1 MSDDLYDQA
10 LHYHRFPYPG
20 KIEVI
25 SSKPVANQRDLAF
38 AYTPGVAATCN
49 AIVDDP
55 ANSAY
60 YTTRGNLVAV
70 VTNGTAVLGLGPIG
84 PLAAKPVMEGKG
96 VLFKKFA
103 GINVF
108 DLEINERDPDKLIDI
123 IASLEP
129 SFGGINLEDIKAPE
143 CFYIERQLRERMKV
157 PVFHD
162 DQHGTAIIAAA
173 AVLNGLRLVDKPI
186 AEIKLVASGA
196 GAAGMACLD
205 MLVSLGLNKQNIL
218 VCDSRGVIYTGR
230 EGGMDASKAAY
241 AAATEARTLADAING
256 ADVFLGVSAPGIL
269 TQEMVK
275 LMAPNPLVL
284 ALANPTPEIMP
295 DLVKEVRPDAVMAT
309 GRSDF
314 PNQVNNALCFPYIFR
329 GALDVGA
336 TTINEEMKKA
346 CVYALADMAMTPPS
360 DEDEVMTFYGDQAL
374 KLNPDYLIPKPFDP
388 RLIVELPIAVARA
401 AMDSGVASRPI
412 ADFAAYRDQLSH
424 FVSRT
429 GMIMR
434 PMIERARAD
443 PKRVIFAQGE
453 EVRVLRAVQVA
464 IVDGMVKYP
473 ILVGRPQRVQ
483 ERIDELGL
491 HIQINQD
498 FELIDPQNNPYY
510 HECWNEYHRLLER
523 RGVDP
528 SGARIRVN
536 TRATILGALLLRLG
550 YGDVLLC
557 GMTGSYHRHVDHV
570 IDVLGLAEGVKT
582 PATMNLLIGPKG
594 SVFIC
599 DTEVNHNPNAQEIAD
614 MTLMAAEEV
623 KRFGI
628 FPKVALLSH
637 SNFGSQTG
645 PQSRKMAEALQLIR
659 QSAPDLEVEGEM
671 QADLALSEGLRKR
684 VFPNSALHGSANL
697 LIMPNLDAAN
707 IAYNLVKMTT
717 DGVAI
722 GPLMLGL
729 ARPAHV
735 LNKSATVRRIVNMT
749 AVAVVDAQVTKQ
761 IELATN

>member
-10 LHYHRFPYPG
+10 LHYHRFPVPG
-20 KIEVI
+20 KIEVV

-38 AYTPGVAATCN
+38 AYTPGVAAACN
-49 AIVDDP
+49 AIVADS
-55 ANSAY
+55 AQSAY

-108 DLEINERDPDKLIDI
+108 DIEINERDPDKLIDI

-143 CFYIERQLRERMKV
+143 CFYIERRLRERMKV

-173 AVLNGLRLVDKPI
+173 AVLNGLRLVNKAI
-186 AEIKLVASGA
+186 GEIKLVASGA

-205 MLVSLGLNKQNIL
+205 MLVSLGLNKQNVL
-218 VCDSRGVIYTGR
+218 VCDRRGVIYRGR
-230 EGGMDASKAAY
+230 DGAMDASKVAY
-241 AAATEARTLADAING
+241 AVETEARTLADAIVG
-256 ADVFLGVSAPGIL
+256 ADVFLGVSAPGVL

-275 LMAPNPLVL
+275 TMASNPLVL

-295 DLVKEVRPDAVMAT
+295 ALVKEVRPDAVMAT

-336 TTINEEMKKA
+336 TTINEQMKKA

-360 DEDEVMTFYGDQAL
+360 DEDEVMTFYGDQTL

-412 ADFAAYRDQLSH
+412 RDFDAYRDQLSH

-429 GMIMR
+429 GMVMR
-434 PMIERARAD
+434 PMIERARAN

-453 EVRVLRAVQVA
+453 EIRVLRAVQVA

-491 HIQINQD
+491 HIRINQD

-510 HECWNEYHRLLER
+510 HECWTEYHRLLER
-523 RGVDP
+523 QGVDP

-536 TRATILGALLLRLG
+536 TRATVLGSLLLRLG

-570 IDVLGLAEGVKT
+570 IDVLGLAEGVKK
-582 PATMNLLIGPKG
+582 PATMNLLLGPKG

-599 DTEVNHNPNAQEIAD
+599 DTEVNLDPSAEEIAD

-637 SNFGSQTG
+637 SNFGSQVG
-645 PQSRKMAEALQLIR
+645 PQARKMADALRLIR
-659 QSAPDLEVEGEM
+659 QRAPALEVEGEM
-671 QADLALSEGLRKR
+671 QADLALSETLRQR
-684 VFPNSALHGSANL
+684 VFPNSVLHGSANL

-707 IAYNLVKMTT
+707 IAYNLLKMMT
-717 DGVAI
+717 DSVAI

-749 AVAVVDAQVTKQ
+749 AVAVVDAQVTEQ
-761 IELATN
+761 LETN

>member
-1 MSDDLYDQA
+1 
-10 LHYHRFPYPG
+10 
-20 KIEVI
+20 
-25 SSKPVANQRDLAF
+25 
-38 AYTPGVAATCN
+38 
-49 AIVDDP
+49 
-55 ANSAY
+55 
-60 YTTRGNLVAV
+60 
-70 VTNGTAVLGLGPIG
+70 
-84 PLAAKPVMEGKG
+84 
-96 VLFKKFA
+96 
-103 GINVF
+103 
-108 DLEINERDPDKLIDI
+108 
-123 IASLEP
+123 
-129 SFGGINLEDIKAPE
+129 
-143 CFYIERQLRERMKV
+143 
-157 PVFHD
+157 
-162 DQHGTAIIAAA
+162 
-173 AVLNGLRLVDKPI
+173 
-186 AEIKLVASGA
+186 
-196 GAAGMACLD
+196 
-205 MLVSLGLNKQNIL
+205 
-218 VCDSRGVIYTGR
+218 
-230 EGGMDASKAAY
+230 
-241 AAATEARTLADAING
+241 
-256 ADVFLGVSAPGIL
+256 
-269 TQEMVK
+269 
-275 LMAPNPLVL
+275 
-284 ALANPTPEIMP
+284 
-295 DLVKEVRPDAVMAT
+295 
-309 GRSDF
+309 
-314 PNQVNNALCFPYIFR
+314 
-329 GALDVGA
+329 
-336 TTINEEMKKA
+336 
-346 CVYALADMAMTPPS
+346 
-360 DEDEVMTFYGDQAL
+360 
-374 KLNPDYLIPKPFDP
+374 
-388 RLIVELPIAVARA
+388 LIVELPIAVARA

-412 ADFAAYRDQLSH
+412 EDLDAYRDQLSH

-429 GMIMR
+429 GMVMR
-434 PMIERARAD
+434 PMIERARSD

-464 IVDGMVKYP
+464 VVDGMVKYP

-491 HIQINQD
+491 HIRINQD

-570 IDVLGLAEGVKT
+570 IDVLGLAEGVKK

-599 DTEVNHNPNAQEIAD
+599 DTEVNHNPNAEEIAD

-637 SNFGSQTG
+637 SSFGSQTG

-659 QSAPDLEVEGEM
+659 QRAPDLEVEGEM

-707 IAYNLVKMTT
+707 IAYNLVKMST

-729 ARPAHV
+729 AQPAHV
-735 LNKSATVRRIVNMT
+735 LSKSATVRRIVNMT
-749 AVAVVDAQVTKQ
+749 AVAVVDAQVTEQ
-761 IELATN
+761 QETN